1 MGEDSEHFQPFAN
14 GTPLF
19 LTNEE
24 LFSFADI
31 TISPRLPFLKFNNM
45 GGEGLKVKF
54 WGGGGEREDLMK
66 LAIKKKKKIGTS
78 ADLEKQMKIWRGLK
92 SSILQPLSHHPLG
105 F

>member
-1 MGEDSEHFQPFAN
+1 MGDDSEHFQPFAN

-24 LFSFADI
+24 LVSFADI

-54 WGGGGEREDLMK
+54 FWGGGENE
-66 LAIKKKKKIGTS
+66 KI
-78 ADLEKQMKIWRGLK
+78 
-92 SSILQPLSHHPLG
+92 
-105 F
+105 